1 MGFVTVSRIEN
12 VHISPTVAMLEK
24 LARALGISVREFF
37 PPARRIKRR
46 RPEVAMVDENTQRTR
61 DPWSTKK
68 KDPAPRGVH
77 RFDRRGERPAG
88 WQILFTCGQHHR
100 HKEWIGPG
108 KSDAIKAWHSRKNR
122 VHDEP
127 GWCPREEQRQL
138 EATRRAREAQAVTV
152 RQYAE
157 QWLTAHVAHEYRE
170 RTAEQYRSTFKHHV
184 YPAFGECLSGS

>member
-1 MGFVTVSRIEN
+1 
-12 VHISPTVAMLEK
+12 
-24 LARALGISVREFF
+24 
-37 PPARRIKRR
+37 
-46 RPEVAMVDENTQRTR
+46 MVDENTQRTR

-138 EATRRAREAQAVTV
+138 EATRRAGQLSEAELQPS
-152 RQYAE
+152 
-157 QWLTAHVAHEYRE
+157 
-170 RTAEQYRSTFKHHV
+170 RTGPLPSTHHLWRVMLRSTIPGYARAPPTSSVF
-184 YPAFGECLSGS
+184 FGSCDGGSGGVSGSGF